1 MSGTGTAWCAECGTC
16 RECPCQVDWF
26 TTNHPETDEERVER
40 ETIARVVAFIRSQ
53 SGWDDGPSRYVTHPC
68 PFRLAAA
75 IERGEWKG
83 EP

>member
-1 MSGTGTAWCAECGTC
+1 MSAAGCEVCQTECGALRYCDDEC
-16 RECPCQVDWF
+16 RGYAEG
-26 TTNHPETDEERVER
+26 RAYGER

>member
-1 MSGTGTAWCAECGTC
+1 MSAAGCEVCQTECGA
-16 RECPCQVDWF
+16 RRGYAEG
-26 TTNHPETDEERVER
+26 RAYGER